1 MSERKQTPDVLS
13 DLLSTGS
20 TPDAVVAPP
29 AAAAAPGAARK
40 PAARKS
46 TPVKETARPAVTVA
60 QTPDAPPQWEYREV
74 IFREFRGW
82 RPRYIDGRERWDWK
96 EAPLMLDYL
105 RQAGDEGWELVSVG
119 EVHKYQ
125 KTAYFKRPKAP

>member
-1 MSERKQTPDVLS
+1 MSERKETPDVLGN
-13 DLLSTGS
+13 LLGAA
-20 TPDAVVAPP
+20 PANEVAPTP
-29 AAAAAPGAARK
+29 ASAPAPATRK
-40 PAARKS
+40 PAPRKPDAPKKTVT
-46 TPVKETARPAVTVA
+46 TPALSPVA
-60 QTPDAPPQWEYREV
+60 QSAPPQWEYREV

-82 RPRYIDGRERWDWK
+82 RPRYIDGHERWDWK

-119 EVHKYQ
+119 EVHNYQ